1 MEDGEFL
8 SPKDK
13 LQMEKLKKRLVVLK
27 KQHKSFAAKKSTLS
41 AEERDKWRENA
52 KETQEIN
59 LEIKELRLK
68 NIMEAGR
75 G

>member
-13 LQMEKLKKRLVVLK
+13 LHMEKLKKRLVVLK
-27 KQHKSFAAKKSTLS
+27 KQHKGFAAKKSTLS
-41 AEERDKWRENA
+41 VEERDKWRENA
-52 KETQEIN
+52 KETQDIN
-59 LEIKELRLK
+59 IEIKELRLK
-68 NIMEAGR
+68 NILEAGK